1 MTDGRP
7 LGTLWIMSK
16 AQPGWYDD
24 GSGRRRWWDGAQW
37 TEHFD
42 TQQAVTTA
50 TTETIDA
57 ERKQQILQQA
67 VTSWAAG
74 GWTVNYVNAD
84 QAVLKRTRRMGWFWN
99 TIAVLFTGGLWL
111 IYVIY
116 RALNRLEDVAVL
128 TVDDFGVIRRVQ

>member
-1 MTDGRP
+1 
-7 LGTLWIMSK
+7 MSN

-42 TQQAVTTA
+42 TQQSVVA
-50 TTETIDA
+50 TTTTEAISP

-74 GWTVNYVNAD
+74 GWTVNHVNAD

-128 TVDDFGVIRRVQ
+128 TVDDFGTILRVQ

>member
-1 MTDGRP
+1 
-7 LGTLWIMSK
+7 MSN

-37 TEHFD
+37 TEHFES
-42 TQQAVTTA
+42 QQVVA
-50 TTETIDA
+50 TTTVAAISADQ
-57 ERKQQILQQA
+57 KQQILQQA

-74 GWTVNYVNAD
+74 GWTVNYVNSH

-99 TIAVLFTGGLWL
+99 TIAVLLTGGLWL

-116 RALNRLEDVAVL
+116 RALNRIENVAVL
-128 TVDDFGVIRRVQ
+128 TVDDFGNVRRAQ